1 MSLLIAVTGVAPGIG
16 KSTLAAGLSDWL
28 RSLGRV
34 VDHFEEDEVLTR
46 PQFAPLARE
55 LAVTGRVGLDTLQS
69 TVSDF
74 VAASTP
80 DEGAVVVCDSLFP
93 FVHSLIG
100 WGYGEHAIEGFL
112 SDLPE
117 RLAGVDLV
125 VVYLDAEVDAAL
137 SRAAEREP
145 DGWLDWFVDNLGDRD
160 AGPTVRDI
168 ESAARYL
175 DWERAITVRLMAD
188 QDWEVTVLADCDQLS
203 ESDLL
208 GRAREALSPYL
219 ATGPDVPP
227 RHDQK

>member
-1 MSLLIAVTGVAPGIG
+1 MSLLISVTGVAPGIG
-16 KSTLAAGLSDWL
+16 KSTLAAGLSEWL
-28 RSLGRV
+28 RSLGKV

-74 VAASTP
+74 VAASTD

-93 FVHSLIG
+93 FVHSLVG

-117 RLAGVDLV
+117 WLVGVDLV

-145 DGWLDWFVDNLGDRD
+145 AGWLDWFIDNLGDRD
-160 AGPTVRDI
+160 GGPDVRDI
-168 ESAARYL
+168 ETAAGYL
-175 DWERAITVRLMAD
+175 DWERGVALRLMAD
-188 QDWEVTVLADCDQLS
+188 HDWEVVVLSDCDRLS
-203 ESDLL
+203 EPELL
-208 GRAREALSPYL
+208 ARVSVALSPYL
-219 ATGPDVPP
+219 APGLVVPP
-227 RHDQK
+227 APDQK